1 MNLRHAQ
8 GKRPGDR
15 LRSLA
20 RRFCSDDTLKRVID
34 PLIADLQFEGASVR
48 GRVLGYLAF
57 WQTVGLCATRSAAGG
72 MRAWAAADSHAIG
85 RTLGYSAAIIT
96 ALVCLLALMP
106 LAAVLQRADVHPKS
120 LTFLYIVPQAIPL
133 AMAFGLP
140 LGILVGLRG
149 RPATTRIQSSVIG
162 LAVICGALAFVVCAW
177 VIPET
182 NQAFRE
188 SLFNPPRFLARG
200 ANELTLAELT
210 ARLAALKST
219 SGVEAR
225 AYVLSFHTRLAASV
239 APVVWGIFALSLA
252 SVTRRTLL
260 STAIFVLA
268 AIIYIAFATFVIAG
282 GTDTFFWLPIAY
294 VIWLPNVLFALMT
307 LPLWIAARTSRASDG
322 RATG

>member
-1 MNLRHAQ
+1 MI
-8 GKRPGDR
+8 PGHR
-15 LRSLA
+15 LRSFA
-20 RRFCSDDTLKRVID
+20 RRFCSLGTTQRVVD
-34 PLIADLQFEGASVR
+34 PLIADLQFEYQRAVAD
-48 GRVLGYLAF
+48 GRIWRARWQLIAGYAAF
-57 WQTVGLCATRSAAGG
+57 WQTLGLCTARAAGART
-72 MRAWAAADSHAIG
+72 RAWAAADDAAIG

-106 LAAVLQRADVHPKS
+106 LAAVLQRADIHPKS
-120 LTFLYIVPQAIPL
+120 STFLYIVPQAIPL

-149 RPATTRIQSSVIG
+149 RPATTRIQWSVIG

-200 ANELTLAELT
+200 ANELTLPELT

-260 STAIFVLA
+260 STTIFVLA

-282 GTDTFFWLPIAY
+282 DTDAFFWLPIAY

-307 LPLWIAARTSRASDG
+307 LALWTVSRREASS
-322 RATG
+322 